1 MWKIGRFAGLKTLV
15 VMAAA
20 FGVVGLASVPA
31 AAGGLWLYEVG
42 TADIG
47 LASAGY
53 GARAQDA
60 ATVLT
65 NPAGMTRLE
74 GSHFTLGAQAL
85 YADLVFAPSDET
97 SAGLGSIDG
106 GNPIGWFPGGGAF
119 YMYSVSPDLKV
130 GAAIAGNFGLA
141 LEYADGWVGRYY
153 VEEGT
158 LIGVSVLPSIAFRA
172 NEQLSFGASLNAMY
186 GKLKQRVAIN
196 IPGALEDPDGE
207 LGLED
212 DTWGWGFNFG
222 AMYEFSPAS
231 RLGLTYNS
239 QVELDLKSQPAFTGL
254 PADLEAR
261 LRFLGLLDS
270 TVGLEITVPQQVM
283 LSGFHQVGKRYSLL
297 WSVGW
302 QQWSEFGRP
311 DIALFQEAGDTLLTA
326 DLDYKDTWH
335 YALGGQYRMS
345 DPWLLNLGVAY
356 DTGFQTEGEISPVMP
371 MNSQWRFGVGVQND
385 VSEAFGWG
393 LAAEY
398 LYAGTLDVDNRSSVG
413 VALGGRGD
421 LVGSYENVGVFLFG
435 SSLNWRF

>member
-1 MWKIGRFAGLKTLV
+1 MQRFVRFAALQTLAR
-15 VMAAA
+15 MAVTIA
-20 FGVVGLASVPA
+20 VVGIFSGPA

-42 TADIG
+42 TADVG

-74 GSHFTLGAQAL
+74 GSLFTLGAQVL
-85 YADLVFAPSDET
+85 YADLVFLPSSET
-97 SAGLGSIDG
+97 SPGLGTNDG

-119 YMYSVSPDLKV
+119 YSYSVSPELKV
-130 GAAIAGNFGLA
+130 GAAVTGNFGLA
-141 LEYADGWVGRYY
+141 LEYDSEWVGRYY
-153 VEEGT
+153 VQEGT
-158 LIGVSVLPSIAFRA
+158 LIGISILPSIAYRV

-196 IPGALEDPDGE
+196 IPGALDAPDAQ
-207 LGLED
+207 LGLD
-212 DTWGWGFNFG
+212 SDTWGWGFNLG
-222 AMYEFSPAS
+222 AMWELNPAS

-239 QVELDLKSQPAFTGL
+239 LVELDLKSPAAFTGL

-261 LRFLGLLDS
+261 LRFLGLLDG
-270 TVGLEITVPQQVM
+270 TVGIEVTVPQQVM
-283 LSGFHQVGKRYSLL
+283 LSGFHQVSKRYALL
-297 WSVGW
+297 WSIGW

-311 DIALFQEAGDTLLTA
+311 DVALFQEAGDTLLTA

-356 DTGFQTEGEISPVMP
+356 DTGFQTEGEISPMLP

-385 VSEAFGWG
+385 VSETFGWG

-398 LYAGTLDVDNRSSVG
+398 MYAGTLDVDNRSSVG

-421 LVGSYENVGVFLFG
+421 LVGSYENVGVFLFAP
-435 SSLNWRF
+435 SLNWRF